1 MINYKNVYS
10 DIQELK
16 KKIKDLSFEQASKVL
31 AGYNMDHELFDCDY
45 GDFSTT
51 IYNENGKAT
60 MRDYSTFDI
69 YDSDYVDNGEIE
81 HLTEKEIKQKIGKCR
96 TDIAPMK
103 WMMGDKLICW
113 VVYYATGKFHRI
125 KAKSFKTEKGAY
137 KFYNSLPVEY

>member
-31 AGYNMDHELFDCDY
+31 AGYNMDYELFDCDY

-81 HLTEKEIKQKIGKCR
+81 VLTEKEIKE
-96 TDIAPMK
+96 
-103 WMMGDKLICW
+103 
-113 VVYYATGKFHRI
+113 RI
-125 KAKSFKTEKGAY
+125 
-137 KFYNSLPVEY
+137 